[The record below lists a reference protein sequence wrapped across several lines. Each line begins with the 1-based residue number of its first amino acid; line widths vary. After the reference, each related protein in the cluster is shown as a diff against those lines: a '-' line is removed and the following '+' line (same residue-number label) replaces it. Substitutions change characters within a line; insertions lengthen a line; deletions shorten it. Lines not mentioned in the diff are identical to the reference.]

1 MALTSTSELVQA
13 TTFIFAG
20 TVLELGASSVPHV
33 PPDTKLITARLDRS
47 LRVDPLLGDLRG
59 QTITVDVGSSETFE
73 VGQQYVF
80 FADSWV
86 HGRGIAVRET
96 AHVDA
101 AEAERVAEL
110 VASLPE
116 RHLVAR
122 LLDADSVVDAEVTSI
137 DEPEFS
143 IDQHDGRWAAAHL
156 NVHRAL
162 KGTPPSPPVVYF
174 PTAEWPPWNLMPRLS
189 VGQAGSFLLHAP
201 PPDTAKEGGTLPA
214 GALVVLDDADCQ
226 DTEQTARV
234 RRLVAALTSEGDQA

>member
-20 TVLELGASSVPHV
+20 TVLELGASSVPAV

-47 LRVDPLLGDLRG
+47 LRVDPVLGDLQG

-73 VGQQYVF
+73 IGQQYVF

-116 RHLVAR
+116 RLSSRAC
-122 LLDADSVVDAEVTSI
+122 STPTSWST
-137 DEPEFS
+137 PRS
-143 IDQHDGRWAAAHL
+143 PASMSRSSASTSTTAAGL
-156 NVHRAL
+156 R
-162 KGTPPSPPVVYF
+162 
-174 PTAEWPPWNLMPRLS
+174 PT
-189 VGQAGSFLLHAP
+189 
-201 PPDTAKEGGTLPA
+201 
-214 GALVVLDDADCQ
+214 C
-226 DTEQTARV
+226 
-234 RRLVAALTSEGDQA
+234 TSTGL